1 MAILPFRFGC
11 PSCASHL
18 IFALLIR
25 SITSPYWA
33 FALLERPPESTC
45 RQATA
50 FVSSASRR
58 LRKRRRARST
68 RLAQAV
74 DHDGLSS
81 VGAQESPSA
90 APRLTILPST
100 VTLERVSLQLPRTLA
115 RRLFASDPHRD
126 YALRNVTMTINSTTG
141 NFVLLTGESSSGK
154 SALLNVIRGRYQPT
168 SGSMMV
174 STSILPSGGSPTT
187 MCRAARPVYLDDPR
201 RDTHRDESL
210 QSVGAVV
217 DRHVARLAHGGADDD
232 ITVDDVHSVISELSQ
247 RLSLDVSSQNRIIK
261 PCDLSQSESYRF
273 GLLLACLESM
283 LGGLTSS
290 SSSSLSLENN
300 LDVPSTDRSNEPIYL
315 PAPILL
321 LDEVSELSA
330 GSVH

>member
-1 MAILPFRFGC
+1 MAILPFRFGF

-18 IFALLIR
+18 LFALLIR
-25 SITSPYWA
+25 SITSPHRGA
-33 FALLERPPESTC
+33 CALLGRPPESTC

-58 LRKRRRARST
+58 LHHKRHRARST

-74 DHDGLSS
+74 VDHDELSS
-81 VGAQESPSA
+81 VGAQDSPSA

-100 VTLERVSLQLPRTLA
+100 VTLESLSLQFPRTLS

-126 YALRNVTMTINSTTG
+126 HALQNVTMTINSTTG

-174 STSILPSGGSPTT
+174 WTALPSGGAATT
-187 MCRAARPVYLDDPR
+187 MCRTAKPVYLDDPR
-201 RDTHRDESL
+201 RDTLRDESFHTI
-210 QSVGAVV
+210 GAIV
-217 DRHVARLAHGGADDD
+217 DRHVARLAHGGAD
-232 ITVDDVHSVISELSQ
+232 TVEVVQPVIKELSQ
-247 RLSLDVSSQNRIIK
+247 RLSLDVSSRNRIIK

-283 LGGLTSS
+283 LGGLTS